1 MDYDKLVSNL
11 KELIQQWEA
20 TAMLYKASGHKDI
33 IEYARGYKEC
43 ISELKEIL
51 NGDLSSIEKW

>member
-11 KELIQQWEA
+11 KELIEQWEA
-20 TAMLYKASGHKDI
+20 TAMLYATQCDMKESAS
-33 IEYARGYKEC
+33 GYKEC

-51 NGDLSSIEKW
+51 DGDLSSIEKW